1 MKLLIRNL
9 SRTTTETEM
18 RNLFEAHGLV
28 QSCVL
33 VMDKQT
39 GGSKGFGF
47 VEMPRHDDAKAAI
60 KALNNLEVAGSRIRV
75 KRDESEEAAKGA

>member
-9 SRTTTETEM
+9 SRTTTETEL

-33 VMDKQT
+33 VLDKQT

-75 KRDESEEAAKGA
+75 KRDESEADKNA